1 VKWPAD
7 PARGTRTGSN
17 FDRAQSD
24 RGFTKDRER
33 LLEAQVAES
42 SAPLAT
48 SSKKGMRRRLFHNG
62 LATHPK
68 FAPKASPKSNRW
80 CEVWLKESLP
90 IATYLMEPPADARGL
105 GGLMRP
111 AEEVVHKIEE
121 AIRTQLVGF
130 HRDLTGES
138 VRAA

>member
-68 FAPKASPKSNRW
+68 FAPKASPKSNRR

-111 AEEVVHKIEE
+111 HNPGELRSTMPSAVMPSAAAE
-121 AIRTQLVGF
+121 R
-130 HRDLTGES
+130 
-138 VRAA
+138 